1 MKQEAKQL
9 ITQAIEAISY
19 DLKIDKKEFIKTRN
33 HEIQYK
39 RAALLNYIYNLKSK
53 TIRKGARQKGLLT
66 LNEIGKIFNKKECT
80 INLVCNN
87 FQMKWQ
93 RKEPNYIAADNYITE
108 ILNKIN

>member
-9 ITQAIEAISY
+9 ITEAIKAISY
-19 DLKIDKKEFIKTRN
+19 DLKIDDFISTRN
-33 HEIQYK
+33 LEIQMK

-53 TIRKGARQKGLLT
+53 SVRKGARTKGLLT
-66 LNEIGKIFNKKECT
+66 LKEMGLIFNKKGCT

-93 RKEPNYIAADNYITE
+93 RKEQKYLDAEKYVNE
-108 ILNKIN
+108 IIEKIN